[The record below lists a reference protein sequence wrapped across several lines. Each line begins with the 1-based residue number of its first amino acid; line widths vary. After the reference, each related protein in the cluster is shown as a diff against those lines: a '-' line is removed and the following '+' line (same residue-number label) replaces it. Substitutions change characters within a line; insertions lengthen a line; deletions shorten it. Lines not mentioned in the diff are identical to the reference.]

1 MKNCVYRFLN
11 KNNEIIYIG
20 KAKDLK
26 NRLNG
31 HTHLPQVCYD
41 ERVAIEFISF
51 DTEYEMDLAER
62 YYIPKYKPKYNTVW
76 SDRVINLSIE
86 EFDNKKWINEKEYL
100 EEQRKQF
107 YFKLELEK
115 EQRKLE
121 RYEKNKLKKEKQKL
135 EKESA
140 KKLREIKLNI
150 QAYIN
155 KLEEE
160 NDIELNIN
168 IDDYD
173 IYLDNYREF
182 YDYIDDKKNGIVNEI
197 NCVNY
202 NTRKVMCIG
211 TGEIYENLIE
221 YKNKLGLYDS
231 LEDLRKVADNK
242 EYILLGE
249 YHPNHYGVFS
259 VPMYLDRFE
268 RLDISIQENI
278 LKRIEQDKRSII
290 CITDGKVYSNKYEA
304 SDTTNI
310 YYGNIIKCCE
320 HKANY
325 VGTSDSK
332 PLVWKWYDEYSN
344 MTKEEIDKY
353 MDKAY
358 DVYNKRNKC
367 KSKIN

>member
-1 MKNCVYRFLN
+1 MNSHN
-11 KNNEIIYIG
+11 
-20 KAKDLK
+20 
-26 NRLNG
+26 
-31 HTHLPQVCYD
+31 HLPKECYN
-41 ERVAIEFISF
+41 ERMIIEFISF
-51 DTEYEMDLAER
+51 ETEYEMDLAER
-62 YYIPKYKPKYNTVW
+62 YYIPKYKPKYNTMMA
-76 SDRVINLSIE
+76 DRMINLSIE

-173 IYLDNYREF
+173 IYMDNYREF

-202 NTRKVMCIG
+202 NTRRVMCRR

-221 YKNKLGLYDS
+221 YKDKLGLYNS
-231 LEDLRKVADNK
+231 LEDLRKVADDK
-242 EYILLGE
+242 EHILLGN
-249 YHPNHYGVFS
+249 YHPEHYGIFTR
-259 VPMYLDRFE
+259 PIYLDRFNK
-268 RLDISIQENI
+268 LDELVQKYM
-278 LKRIEQDKRSII
+278 LKNIEQDKKSII
-290 CITDGKVYSNKYEA
+290 CLTDKRVFENKYQA
-304 SDTTNI
+304 KDISNI
-310 YYGNIIKCCE
+310 HYCNIIKCCNGLS
-320 HKANY
+320 NY
-325 VGTSDSK
+325 AGSSEGK
-332 PLVWKWYDEYSN
+332 PLVWKWYDEYLKMS
-344 MTKEEIDKY
+344 EDDIVKY
-353 MDKAY
+353 MNKAY
-358 DVYNKRNKC
+358 EIYYKRNK
-367 KSKIN
+367 SKIA